1 MKKMM
6 IILSVMLLI
15 GCGMTTKVNFIP
27 SGEEGQKRFSTF
39 RSAGKQFTLKELRSV
54 PVISDA
60 SKIDSDLYTIIGV
73 VEITW
78 GRINST
84 AERMPVSVIMDEFR
98 GKCLKFD
105 GHALINTQLN
115 VFVGSYWCHRA
126 TVIIFKDKEK
136 TIQLLKE
143 QGLIK

>member
-6 IILSVMLLI
+6 IILSIMLLV
-15 GCGMTTKVNFIP
+15 GCGTTTKVNFIP

-39 RSAGKQFTLKELRSV
+39 FSAGKSFSLKELRSV

-60 SKIDSDLYTIIGV
+60 SKIDPDLYTIIGV
-73 VEITW
+73 LEITW
-78 GRINST
+78 GRMDGT
-84 AERMPVSVIMDEFR
+84 AERVPISIVMDEFR
-98 GKCLKFD
+98 KRCLQFD
-105 GHALINTQLN
+105 GDALINTQLN

-126 TVIIFKDKEK
+126 TVIIFKDKQK
-136 TIQLLKE
+136 TIQLLKD